1 MVDLFWAAL
10 IPGAMG
16 LAAALVGMSFAIR
29 ERRRVLRADKA
40 ARASEGMRGSE
51 AQA

>member
-1 MVDLFWAAL
+1 MDLFWAAL

-16 LAAALVGMSFAIR
+16 LAAAFVGISFAIR
-29 ERRRVLRADKA
+29 EGRRVLRADKA
-40 ARASEGMRGSE
+40 TAASQGMRRSE